1 MYSQSRVVD
10 ITVRYLI
17 LFFGLALMSLGIA
30 FSIRSD
36 LGTSPISSVPY
47 VLSVLTPLTVGTF
60 QILINMVFLALQ
72 ILILR
77 RRFPP
82 VQFLQI
88 PVVFI
93 FGILND
99 AALWAVGGLTYSAY
113 WQQWILAGIGILLV
127 GIGVAFQI
135 KAKATPLAGEGLI
148 LTISNELIRRYGP
161 KKSRVFGAVKVKFD
175 STLVLIALA
184 LAVIFTHSLVG
195 VREGTI
201 LAALLVGTVAQFTT
215 RLIEPATTVENA
227 SVRTTDETDP
237 V

>member
-1 MYSQSRVVD
+1 MYSQSRTVN

-47 VLSVLTPLTVGTF
+47 VLSVITPLTVGTF
-60 QILINMVFLALQ
+60 QILINLLFLALQ

-82 VQFLQI
+82 VQLLQI
-88 PVVFI
+88 PVVLV
-93 FGILND
+93 FGVFND
-99 AALWAVGGLTYSAY
+99 AALWVVGGLTYSAY

-161 KKSRVFGAVKVKFD
+161 KKSRVFGSVKVKFD
-175 STLVLIALA
+175 STLVLIALSLA
-184 LAVIFTHSLVG
+184 LIFTHSLVG

-201 LAALLVGTVAQFTT
+201 VAALLVGVVAQFTI
-215 RLIEPATTVENA
+215 RLIEPASTVENA
-227 SVRTTDETDP
+227 NVHTTEETDP
-237 V
+237 A